1 MTVKM
6 SGSLPNEWDR
16 NGMEVLHS
24 QLVAH
29 PDRRHVVV
37 MVVDTIRTT
46 IEHGGEDERYTPTVG
61 ALYIE
66 PIRDRD
72 DVVAVS
78 EIMSRARATRTGDAT
93 LDFDFGVEDPLK
105 AAAAD
110 FLKHGRGVFVADDG
124 SAS

>member
-66 PIRDRD
+66 PIQDRD

-93 LDFDFGVEDPLK
+93 LDFDFGVEDPLAK
-105 AAAAD
+105 VAQR
-110 FLKHGRGVFVADDG
+110 LKDEGVSVSVRKG
-124 SAS
+124 GES

>member
-1 MTVKM
+1 MSVKM
-6 SGSLPNEWDR
+6 SGTLPNDFDR
-16 NGMEVLHS
+16 NGLDVLHS

-66 PIRDRD
+66 PIQDRD

-93 LDFDFGVEDPLK
+93 LDFDFGVEDPLAK
-105 AAAAD
+105 VAQR
-110 FLKHGRGVFVADDG
+110 LKDEGVSVSVRKG
-124 SAS
+124 GES